1 MPAVLAPARL
11 SLGCGQCVGDSH
23 RRPCSAFAPRVAR
36 ACVAFAAPGGSRPLC
51 LAARGSRPPSRG
63 ALPLGC
69 RFVRAGPVSGRVV
82 DVISAARSKNKRAAR
97 RTSEVVTV
105 LVRLWLGGWVC
116 APQSLSSGNTCVNLT
131 SSQHGVGRVVL
142 GGSTRS
148 ASRVGSRILATAIGG
163 GAWPYILLISYC
175 ALSCHTVTFW
185 LKAFLPAV
193 LAPRPEWGAGCT
205 SSLFRRRERG
215 GTAGGSQLTPNRGI
229 VVLPNHAELA
239 GAR

>member
-1 MPAVLAPARL
+1 MSDL
-11 SLGCGQCVGDSH
+11 SASSASQQHQHPCLRAQVFPRP
-23 RRPCSAFAPRVAR
+23 RRGLLSRGGGTLLLVRVDTSWWGILTAAR
-36 ACVAFAAPGGSRPLC
+36 AAPSRRGWPAPVSRSRPLV
-51 LAARGSRPPSRG
+51 ARGLCALLLAVRGLRRGG

-131 SSQHGVGRVVL
+131 SSQRGVGRVVL

-148 ASRVGSRILATAIGG
+148 ASRVGSRILATAISGG
-163 GAWPYILLISYC
+163 VWP
-175 ALSCHTVTFW
+175 
-185 LKAFLPAV
+185 
-193 LAPRPEWGAGCT
+193 
-205 SSLFRRRERG
+205 
-215 GTAGGSQLTPNRGI
+215 
-229 VVLPNHAELA
+229 
-239 GAR
+239 